1 MAWKGFDM
9 RKHLIPIA
17 AFLVAILGTPP
28 AVGQPEQEFVHDGT
42 LRVGVPVFNP
52 VLAGA
57 RADGSVA
64 GVANDLGRM
73 IAAKLGA
80 RFQLVR
86 YESTE
91 AFAKSFG
98 ASEWDIAIGPK
109 TPLAEKS
116 ADLSSAFM
124 LVDNFYAAAP
134 GRQFADVSEVD
145 RPGVKIAV
153 VVNSAPDQYLGT
165 ALKNATLFRFQGGT
179 PEVVQVFRAG
189 EADVYASNIENLTA
203 LSNAMPGTRIVPG
216 PFRSVSMVVAFPK
229 GKSAEAARMLRAW
242 VGEAKATG
250 LILKSIESA
259 GVRGVRVAD

>member
-1 MAWKGFDM
+1 M

-17 AFLVAILGTPP
+17 AFIVAILCAAP
-28 AVGQPEQEFVHDGT
+28 AAAQPEQEFVHEGT

-52 VLAGA
+52 VLAA
-57 RADGSVA
+57 TRVDGSVT

-73 IAAKLGA
+73 IASKLGA
-80 RFQLVR
+80 RYQLVR

-91 AFAKSFG
+91 AFAKSFD

-109 TPLAEKS
+109 TPLVEKS
-116 ADLSSAFM
+116 ADLSAAFM

-134 GRQFADVSEVD
+134 GRQFADVGEVD

-153 VVNSAPDQYLGT
+153 VINSAPDQYLGG

-179 PEVVQVFRAG
+179 PEVAQAFRTG
-189 EADVYASNIENLTA
+189 QADVYASNVENLTA

-229 GKSAEAARMLRAW
+229 GKSAEAARALRAW
-242 VGEAKATG
+242 VAEAKATG
-250 LILKSIESA
+250 LILNSIESA